1 MRSHPGLF
9 RLTFL
14 LPAGSQADSGRHQ
27 PSPDGCTLEITFPFV
42 EITGPSREATFEH
55 ATRLVRTA
63 CRGRHAITA
72 LLQRAYPELGLRRSS
87 GGDTWHIT
95 VGADVSFSP
104 TSLDPYLPR
113 ETTRPPPLEL
123 ITGGRSA

>member
-1 MRSHPGLF
+1 MRSHPGSY

-14 LPAGSQADSGRHQ
+14 LPAGSHADSGRHQ
-27 PSPDGCTLEITFPFV
+27 PSPDGCSLKITFPFV

-72 LLQRAYPELGLRRSS
+72 LLQLAWPELGLRQPC
-87 GGDTWHIT
+87 GGDSWTIT
-95 VGADVSFSP
+95 IGADVSFSP
-104 TSLDPYLPR
+104 TSIDPYLPR
-113 ETTRPPPLEL
+113 EAGRPPPALQL
-123 ITGGRSA
+123 VGGRSV